1 MGGIKRIAKWSVRYL
16 PVFIAILALSILL
29 QWLYSYLPLFVQY
42 SFAVLGYG
50 DIDKVALPS
59 FLINLFKQGDTVL
72 NIILM
77 VSMSMILLQAIRS
90 VLRFIDNY
98 MQGALTQYIGH
109 RLRTK
114 IYKKNEESAESI
126 CTFFYD
132 L

>member
-1 MGGIKRIAKWSVRYL
+1 MGGIKRIIKWTTRYIPL
-16 PVFIAILALSILL
+16 FIAILALSILL

-42 SFAVLGYG
+42 SFAILGYG

-59 FLINLFKQGDTVL
+59 FLIEIFKKGDTVL

-77 VSMSMILLQAIRS
+77 VSGSMVLLQAIRS

-98 MQGALTQYIGH
+98 MQGALAQYIGH
-109 RLRTK
+109 RLRTR
-114 IYKKNEESAESI
+114 
-126 CTFFYD
+126 